1 MRHFVGR
8 QTQVEETF
16 QLLATSD
23 DGALLDLTGVHGIGK
38 SSFLR
43 RLAEEAVPR
52 RVRIFN
58 PLLKS
63 VGEGYIDDYGPHASA
78 AVLRQTLEWSRQM
91 LGGIAAQLGDEFKR
105 YRMVSEQQGK
115 QTEDFLVRNQI
126 SLGARSTVTDVEMH
140 STVNISVEAVKDQLR
155 RAQATMDEEF
165 VKAWT
170 SYTSAGPA
178 LVTIDQFELIADDE
192 MGHWVVRLAQQL
204 PNTLVVVART
214 PSVHNFTGIGDRLHQ
229 RRLPNFTP
237 AEVAT
242 YLDRHL
248 GADAVG
254 AEVAEVVYEFTEGH
268 PGGVDLAT
276 RLISES
282 HVSRRTASSL
292 RREFARLPDS
302 VDARWADLV
311 GMILRTV
318 KDPVLD
324 RAVEAAAVTTVFD
337 EPLLADLLTEKDQPR
352 ADASKAISALRA
364 HALIQEVR
372 PSSDARPGRFRL
384 HEFIRVSL
392 GSRQRAVAPTRWEE
406 LHARAAQHC
415 FGVLQEWDEVED
427 EDDEDPVG
435 AYGRWYRYENSE
447 WQDYMREWLYHSA
460 QLPDKPQVTFGR
472 FVQVF
477 LDAFWWWGCYH
488 PFAFN
493 RRLLEDW
500 ERTAVSWGNQSGKR
514 TAFGRPQEDAQELVE
529 ALLFLLDHY
538 PVGYVKNTDA
548 PWDELF
554 SKLLLVQELCG
565 LAPGSRT
572 RFSSREASELTRTDA
587 LLKIFLAHT
596 RRYADPG
603 DLEADEYYYLAVEDL
618 EDIGDEWTIAWIL
631 FERADL
637 AVERGLADESRSLLS
652 EAAGRAK
659 TLSEADGE
667 WDYELLANLH
677 RVAADQYWLSGD
689 RGAAAAQYAAA
700 VTNAYRFQGNPHPP
714 DGYTRRFYAEVTAR
728 TVDKILAL
736 VASGEIEAA
745 VDFAMAARPLPV
757 NVGGAD
763 RDGLRSILAATD
775 RDALLEGLF
784 PRGPQLEELDM
795 RRSPFMDR
803 MRRHLRHVGVPEH
816 DLEGLITTD

>member
-8 QTQVEETF
+8 QAQIEETF
-16 QLLATSD
+16 QLLASSD

-43 RLAEEAVPR
+43 RLAEESVPR

-91 LGGIAAQLGDEFKR
+91 LGGIAARLGDEFKR
-105 YRMVSEQQGK
+105 YRLVSEQQGK
-115 QTEDFLVRNQI
+115 QTEDFLVQNQI

-140 STVNISVEAVKDQLR
+140 STVNISVEAVRDQLR
-155 RAQATMDEEF
+155 RAQAAMDEEF

-214 PSVHNFTGIGDRLHQ
+214 PSAHNFTSVGDRLHQ

-248 GADAVG
+248 GAYAVT
-254 AEVAEVVYEFTEGH
+254 AEVADVVYEFTEGH

-282 HVSRRTASSL
+282 DVSRRTASRL
-292 RREFARLPDS
+292 RREFARLPES

-337 EPLLADLLTEKDQPR
+337 EPMLADLLTEEDQQR
-352 ADASKAISALRA
+352 VDASQAISALSA

-372 PSSDARPGRFRL
+372 SSSDDRSGRFRL

-392 GSRQRAVAPTRWEE
+392 GSRQRAVAPRRWEE
-406 LHARAAQHC
+406 LHGRAAQHC
-415 FGVLQEWDEVED
+415 FRVLQAWDDVGED
-427 EDDEDPVG
+427 SDEDPVG
-435 AYGRWYRYENSE
+435 AYGRWYRYENPE

-460 QLPDKPQVTFGR
+460 QLPGKPEVTFGR

-477 LDAFWWWGCYH
+477 LDAFWWWGYYH
-488 PFAFN
+488 PFPFN

-500 ERTAVSWGNQSGKR
+500 ERTAVLWGSRSGKR
-514 TAFGRPQEDAQELVE
+514 TAFGRPQEDAQELAE

-538 PVGYVKNTDA
+538 PVGYLKNTDA

-572 RFSSREASELTRTDA
+572 RFSSTEAAELTRTNG
-587 LLKIFLAHT
+587 LIKIFLAHT

-603 DLEADEYYYLAVEDL
+603 DPEADEYYDLAVEDF
-618 EDIGDEWTIAWIL
+618 EDVADEWTIAWIL

-637 AVERGLADESRSLLS
+637 AVERGLTAQARSLLAD
-652 EAAGRAK
+652 AAGRARE
-659 TLSEADGE
+659 LSEVDGE
-667 WDYELLANLH
+667 WDYELLASLH
-677 RVAADQYWLSGD
+677 RVAADRYWLTGD

-700 VTNAYRFQGNPHPP
+700 VTNAYRFQGSPHPP

-728 TVDKILAL
+728 TVDKIISLA
-736 VASGEIEAA
+736 ASGELDSA

-757 NVGGAD
+757 HAGGAD

-775 RDALLEGLF
+775 RDALAEGLF
-784 PRGPQLEELDM
+784 PRGPEVEELDK

-803 MRRHLRHVGVPEH
+803 MRRHLRHVGPPEG
-816 DLEGLITTD
+816 DLESLITTE